1 MKIFIIFFLVIFFTC
16 QNIFAQTVYQVSA
29 FDKTPEAFKALLNSN
44 NSISTDDTLN
54 EKILDLVN
62 PILADS
68 VIERKKQHH
77 KIFGIGL
84 LIHVF
89 GGFNWRAV
97 DMKKQKFV
105 GTVIRNTRSSKER
118 YTEYDINF
126 DLAFHLHKY
135 LLQQFVAFDLQKS
148 IGKQDYRKGNYIK
161 DYSAPPFVR
170 DTNMIDIKMYKLHCE
185 LTPSGSFREQL
196 NEKFYPTLHDGRDL
210 KDHPNFGTEYPSLGF
225 YGTWCLDCN
234 HSCHPELHPYE
245 WIWWLH
251 TEEKDSTKNREWL
264 LGLFHESS
272 NRMKKWSTSPET
284 GSIAIP
290 FVIENASDTNQVLKI
305 KIDHLV
311 IGQFDFKK
319 KKIKLENSF
328 SSSEKT
334 EAIIFMIG
342 EKVIHA
348 EVQFNQTLMED
359 AVLYYFSK
367 LNYDS
372 STNMLSGYFNI
383 STSVKDLYTSR
394 IFFSTVQKI

>member
-1 MKIFIIFFLVIFFTC
+1 
-16 QNIFAQTVYQVSA
+16 
-29 FDKTPEAFKALLNSN
+29 
-44 NSISTDDTLN
+44 
-54 EKILDLVN
+54 
-62 PILADS
+62 
-68 VIERKKQHH
+68 
-77 KIFGIGL
+77 
-84 LIHVF
+84 
-89 GGFNWRAV
+89 
-97 DMKKQKFV
+97 
-105 GTVIRNTRSSKER
+105 
-118 YTEYDINF
+118 
-126 DLAFHLHKY
+126 
-135 LLQQFVAFDLQKS
+135 
-148 IGKQDYRKGNYIK
+148 
-161 DYSAPPFVR
+161 
-170 DTNMIDIKMYKLHCE
+170 
-185 LTPSGSFREQL
+185 
-196 NEKFYPTLHDGRDL
+196 
-210 KDHPNFGTEYPSLGF
+210 
-225 YGTWCLDCN
+225 
-234 HSCHPELHPYE
+234 
-245 WIWWLH
+245 
-251 TEEKDSTKNREWL
+251 
-264 LGLFHESS
+264 
-272 NRMKKWSTSPET
+272 MKKWSTSPET

-334 EAIIFMIG
+334 TAIIFKIG